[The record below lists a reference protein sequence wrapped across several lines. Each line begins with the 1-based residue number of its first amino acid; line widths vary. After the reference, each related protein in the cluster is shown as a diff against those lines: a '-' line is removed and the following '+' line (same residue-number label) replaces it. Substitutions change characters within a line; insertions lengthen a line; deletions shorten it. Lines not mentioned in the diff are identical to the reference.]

1 MIRNLMI
8 NFLKTA
14 SKVKE
19 KEVKAVIFSFLF
31 VVVLMSAYYILRP
44 VRDAMASDW
53 TDAEVSWLWTLNF
66 FISTAIVALYGVMVS
81 KFRFRLLVPTM
92 YGIFAISFI
101 IFYAL
106 GSVFEDRTVIDK
118 SFYVWVSVF
127 SLFHISVFW
136 TFMSELFSKEQ
147 SGRLF
152 GIIAVGASVGG
163 LIGPSITAFF
173 SVSLGIDNLMLIASM
188 MLFIPIPI
196 IFYLQSLKAKELNNE
211 ALDIP
216 VSNQSIGG
224 NPLAGFK
231 IFFSNPYLL
240 SIGLFIFLYTG
251 ISSFVYFELKNLL
264 SDFSRPERSVIWAQ
278 MDLAVNILAISTGLF
293 ATSRIVTKFGMP
305 VTIAMVPI
313 MICIGLLVL
322 AISPL
327 LGVVV
332 VLQVIR
338 RAGNYAVTRP
348 AREMLF
354 TLVNQETR
362 FKAKPVI
369 DIVAYRGGDML
380 TAWLFTGLTQGL
392 GLGLAAVAAV
402 GAGIAS
408 LWALSVFILE
418 NGLSAMNLN
427 LKTYRIERPACNHK
441 VACRICLRHR
451 NTNQFNLSINFTN
464 N

>member
-1 MIRNLMI
+1 MI

-53 TDAEVSWLWTLNF
+53 TDSEVSWLWTLNF

-173 SVSLGIDNLMLIASM
+173 SVSLGTDNLMLIASM

-216 VSNQSIGG
+216 ISNQSIGG

-408 LWALSVFILE
+408 LWALVGIYLGKWF
-418 NGLSAMNLN
+418 
-427 LKTYRIERPACNHK
+427 ERNEP
-441 VACRICLRHR
+441 
-451 NTNQFNLSINFTN
+451 
-464 N
+464 

>member
-66 FISTAIVALYGVMVS
+66 FISTAIVALYGVMIS

-173 SVSLGIDNLMLIASM
+173 SVSLGTDNLMLIASM

-196 IFYLQSLKAKELNNE
+196 IFYLQSLKAKELNNQ

-216 VSNQSIGG
+216 ISNQSIGG
-224 NPLAGFK
+224 NPFAGFK
-231 IFFSNPYLL
+231 MFFSNPYLL

-305 VTIAMVPI
+305 ITIAMVPV

-354 TLVNQETR
+354 TLINQETR

-408 LWALSVFILE
+408 LWALVGIYLGKWF
-418 NGLSAMNLN
+418 
-427 LKTYRIERPACNHK
+427 ERNE
-441 VACRICLRHR
+441 
-451 NTNQFNLSINFTN
+451 S
-464 N
+464 

>member
-1 MIRNLMI
+1 MPASNSPLF
-8 NFLKTA
+8 NFLTKISKIEA
-14 SKVKE
+14 SE
-19 KEVKAVIFSFLF
+19 AKAVLCSFLF

-66 FISTAIVALYGVMVS
+66 FISTAIVALYGVIVS

-101 IFYAL
+101 IFYSL
-106 GSVFEDRTVIDK
+106 GFAFEDLTVIDK

-173 SVSLGIDNLMLIASM
+173 SVSLGADNLMLIASM
-188 MLFIPIPI
+188 MLLIPIPI
-196 IFYLQSLKAKELNNE
+196 IFYLQSLKSKELNNE
-211 ALDIP
+211 VLDIP
-216 VSNQSIGG
+216 GSNQSIGG

-231 IFFSNPYLL
+231 MFFSNPYLL

-264 SDFSRPERSVIWAQ
+264 SDFSRSERSVIWAQ

-293 ATSRIVTKFGMP
+293 ATGRIVTKFGMP
-305 VTIAMVPI
+305 ATIAMVPI

-327 LGVVV
+327 LGVIM
-332 VLQVIR
+332 VLQIIR

-408 LWALSVFILE
+408 LWALVGIYLGKWFDRYES
-418 NGLSAMNLN
+418 
-427 LKTYRIERPACNHK
+427 
-441 VACRICLRHR
+441 
-451 NTNQFNLSINFTN
+451 
-464 N
+464 

>member
-1 MIRNLMI
+1 MIRNIIL

-14 SKVKE
+14 SKIKE
-19 KEVKAVIFSFLF
+19 REVKAVVFSFLF

-66 FISTAIVALYGVMVS
+66 FISTVIVALYGIMVS
-81 KFRFRLLVPTM
+81 KFRFRLLVPAM
-92 YGIFAISFI
+92 YGIFAGSFI
-101 IFYAL
+101 IFYVL
-106 GSVFEDRTVIDK
+106 GSIYEDSILIDK
-118 SFYVWVSVF
+118 AFYVWVSVF

-136 TFMSELFSKEQ
+136 SFMSELFSKEQ
-147 SGRLF
+147 SSRLF
-152 GIIAVGASVGG
+152 GVIAVGASVGG
-163 LIGPSITAFF
+163 LIGPSITAIF
-173 SVSLGIDNLMLIASM
+173 SVSLGTDKLMLIAST
-188 MLFIPIPI
+188 MLLIPIPI
-196 IFYLQSLKAKELNNE
+196 IFFLQSLKTKELNNE
-211 ALDIP
+211 VLITP
-216 VSNQSIGG
+216 ISNQSIGG

-231 IFFSNPYLL
+231 MFFSNPYLL
-240 SIGLFIFLYTG
+240 SIGVFILLYTG

-293 ATSRIVTKFGMP
+293 ATGRIVTRFGMP
-305 VTIAMVPI
+305 ATIAMVPI
-313 MICIGLLVL
+313 IICIGLLIL

-327 LGVVV
+327 LGVVMI
-332 VLQVIR
+332 LQIVR

-369 DIVAYRGGDML
+369 DIVAYRGGDMI

-392 GLGLAAVAAV
+392 GLGLAAVAAI
-402 GAGIAS
+402 GAGIAG
-408 LWALSVFILE
+408 LWALVGIYLGRWFERDNDNFKNS
-418 NGLSAMNLN
+418 
-427 LKTYRIERPACNHK
+427 KT
-441 VACRICLRHR
+441 
-451 NTNQFNLSINFTN
+451 
-464 N
+464 

>member
-1 MIRNLMI
+1 M
-8 NFLKTA
+8 
-14 SKVKE
+14 VKE
-19 KEVKAVIFSFLF
+19 HEVRAVIFSFLF
-31 VVVLMSAYYILRP
+31 VVLLMSAYYILRP

-53 TDAEVSWLWTLNF
+53 TDAEVSWLWTMNF
-66 FISTAIVALYGVMVS
+66 FISTAIVALYGIMVS

-92 YGIFAISFI
+92 YGIFAVSFV
-101 IFYAL
+101 IFYTL
-106 GSVFEDRTVIDK
+106 GSISEDRTLIDK
-118 SFYVWVSVF
+118 AFYVWVSVF
-127 SLFHISVFW
+127 SLFNISIFW
-136 TFMSELFSKEQ
+136 SFMSELFSKEQ

-173 SVSLGIDNLMLIASM
+173 SVSLGIDKLMLIASM
-188 MLFIPIPI
+188 MLLIPIPI
-196 IFYLQSLKAKELNNE
+196 IFHLQSLKVKDLNNE
-211 ALDIP
+211 KLDSATI
-216 VSNQSIGG
+216 NQSIGG
-224 NPLAGFK
+224 NPFAGFK
-231 IFFSNPYLL
+231 MFFSNPYLL

-293 ATSRIVTKFGMP
+293 ATGRIVTKFGMP
-305 VTIAMVPI
+305 ATIAMVPV

-332 VLQVIR
+332 MLQIIR
-338 RAGNYAVTRP
+338 RSGNYAVTRP

-354 TLVNQETR
+354 TLVDQETR

-380 TAWLFTGLTQGL
+380 MAWLFTGLTQGL
-392 GLGLAAVAAV
+392 GLGLAAVAGV
-402 GAGIAS
+402 GAGIAALWS
-408 LWALSVFILE
+408 LVGIYLGRWFERDSTE
-418 NGLSAMNLN
+418 
-427 LKTYRIERPACNHK
+427 LKD
-441 VACRICLRHR
+441 
-451 NTNQFNLSINFTN
+451 SITGDNSRQ
-464 N
+464 

>member
-1 MIRNLMI
+1 MIKNIIL
-8 NFLKTA
+8 NFLNTA
-14 SKVKE
+14 SKIKE
-19 KEVKAVIFSFLF
+19 REVKAVIFSFIF

-66 FISTAIVALYGVMVS
+66 FISTVIVALYGIMVS
-81 KFRFRLLVPTM
+81 KFRFRLLVPAM
-92 YGIFAISFI
+92 YGIFAGSFI
-101 IFYAL
+101 IFYVL
-106 GSVFEDRTVIDK
+106 GSIYEDRILIDK
-118 SFYVWVSVF
+118 AFYVWVSVF

-136 TFMSELFSKEQ
+136 SFMSELFSKEQ
-147 SGRLF
+147 SSRLF
-152 GIIAVGASVGG
+152 GVIAVGASVGG
-163 LIGPSITAFF
+163 LIGPSITAIF
-173 SVSLGIDNLMLIASM
+173 SVSLGTDKLILIAST
-188 MLFIPIPI
+188 MLLIPIPI
-196 IFYLQSLKAKELNNE
+196 IFFLQSLKTKKLNNE
-211 ALDIP
+211 VLNTPI
-216 VSNQSIGG
+216 SNQSIGG

-231 IFFSNPYLL
+231 MFFSNPYLL
-240 SIGLFIFLYTG
+240 SIGVFILLYTG

-293 ATSRIVTKFGMP
+293 ATGRIVTKFGMP
-305 VTIAMVPI
+305 ATIAMIPI
-313 MICIGLLVL
+313 IICIGLLVL

-327 LGVVV
+327 LGVVMI
-332 VLQVIR
+332 LQIIR

-408 LWALSVFILE
+408 LWALVGIYLGKWF
-418 NGLSAMNLN
+418 
-427 LKTYRIERPACNHK
+427 ERDE
-441 VACRICLRHR
+441 
-451 NTNQFNLSINFTN
+451 T
-464 N
+464 

>member
-1 MIRNLMI
+1 MI

-66 FISTAIVALYGVMVS
+66 FISTAIVALYGSMVS

-106 GSVFEDRTVIDK
+106 GSVFEDRTLIDK

-173 SVSLGIDNLMLIASM
+173 SVSLGADNLMLIASM
-188 MLFIPIPI
+188 MLLIPIPI
-196 IFYLQSLKAKELNNE
+196 IFYLQSLKSKELNNE
-211 ALDIP
+211 VLDIP
-216 VSNQSIGG
+216 DSNQSIGG

-231 IFFSNPYLL
+231 MFFSNPYLL

-264 SDFSRPERSVIWAQ
+264 SDFSRSERSVIWAQ

-293 ATSRIVTKFGMP
+293 ATGRIVTKFGMP
-305 VTIAMVPI
+305 ATIAMVPI

-327 LGVVV
+327 LGVVM
-332 VLQVIR
+332 VLQIIR

-408 LWALSVFILE
+408 LWALVGIFLGKWFDRYES
-418 NGLSAMNLN
+418 
-427 LKTYRIERPACNHK
+427 
-441 VACRICLRHR
+441 
-451 NTNQFNLSINFTN
+451 
-464 N
+464 

>member
-19 KEVKAVIFSFLF
+19 QEVKAVIFSFLF

-81 KFRFRLLVPTM
+81 KFRFRLLVPAM

-101 IFYAL
+101 IFYSL
-106 GSVFEDRTVIDK
+106 GFAFEDRTVIDK

-173 SVSLGIDNLMLIASM
+173 SVSLGTDNLMLVASI
-188 MLFIPIPI
+188 MLLIPIPI
-196 IFYLQSLKAKELNNE
+196 IFYLQSLKSKELNNE
-211 ALDIP
+211 VLDIP
-216 VSNQSIGG
+216 ISNQSIGG

-231 IFFSNPYLL
+231 MFFSNPYLL

-264 SDFSRPERSVIWAQ
+264 SDFSRSERSVIWAQ

-293 ATSRIVTKFGMP
+293 ATGRIVTKFGMP
-305 VTIAMVPI
+305 ATIAMVPI
-313 MICIGLLVL
+313 IICIGLLVL

-327 LGVVV
+327 LGVVMI
-332 VLQVIR
+332 LQIIR

-408 LWALSVFILE
+408 LWALVGIYLGKWF
-418 NGLSAMNLN
+418 
-427 LKTYRIERPACNHK
+427 ERDE
-441 VACRICLRHR
+441 
-451 NTNQFNLSINFTN
+451 T
-464 N
+464 